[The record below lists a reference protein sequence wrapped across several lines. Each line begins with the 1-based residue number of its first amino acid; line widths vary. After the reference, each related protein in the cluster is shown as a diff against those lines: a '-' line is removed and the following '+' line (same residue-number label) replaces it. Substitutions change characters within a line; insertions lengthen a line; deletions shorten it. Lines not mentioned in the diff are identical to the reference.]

1 MNKKGFTL
9 IELLSVIV
17 LIGLILGIATT
28 GVIRGQKKAK
38 ERTLATKVKNIEK
51 AAILYG
57 QNHRENFVDVNDGDS
72 ETEKSL
78 CFQTNDDGTNLLI
91 PNCKYYNK
99 VIKVNNFLESSDNYP
114 EYSFICDVKTG
125 KVYKYINNKNNEY
138 IFNYYEEIGSTCPCC
153 GSVLTSRT
161 CDYCGTLTK
170 DKLDVRVVAIALK
183 QYGYKTEYEE

>member
-1 MNKKGFTL
+1 MEDIALNLVKAIVIIAISIPFCILFFGGIALVVMQIKSMLNLDTNKKFTKDSQ
-9 IELLSVIV
+9 LSMI
-17 LIGLILGIATT
+17 
-28 GVIRGQKKAK
+28 
-38 ERTLATKVKNIEK
+38 
-51 AAILYG
+51 Y
-57 QNHRENFVDVNDGDS
+57 
-72 ETEKSL
+72 
-78 CFQTNDDGTNLLI
+78 
-91 PNCKYYNK
+91 K
-99 VIKVNNFLESSDNYP
+99 VIKVNNFLESYDNYP